1 MHLIRSPRE
10 VEAGIGLA
18 LVNTVETMRFSAP
31 AGSRDARI
39 DWLRGLAMT
48 CVIVNHSRLPSLL
61 SWFSYE
67 RLWVVTAAEVF
78 VVLSGVVLG
87 MVYGRRLARDG
98 WAAVVRGLGR
108 RALFLYS
115 MFVGVTVS
123 VLALAALGVDVKAI
137 APSHAETAPWF
148 FAPGTMTLGAWRDVL
163 LMRSGPWAFEIIG
176 LYVWLVAAAIP
187 CLLLLHRAGWR
198 ALLAVSWA
206 LYLWYRLEPHAMTRA
221 GFESAFPLL
230 AWQLLFVH
238 GIAIGY
244 HRNDVSAFVARLPRI
259 TTRVAVLATAGFA
272 IFAFCNPWADGPS
285 WLQLAVVSSERFT
298 HLYENYFTLSDLRVG
313 RLLNLSIALPVA
325 YVMLTRYWALARPLE
340 TVLVVLGRRSLGAFV
355 LHVYGLLLL
364 AYLPL
369 PDSIWTDTVAQLALI
384 TGIAM
389 LLSAQTLREGYRHR
403 SLERAEP
410 LAA

>member
-1 MHLIRSPRE
+1 LINP
-10 VEAGIGLA
+10 VGTL
-18 LVNTVETMRFSAP
+18 RFYPAP
-31 AGSRDARI
+31 GKRDVRI

-48 CVIVNHSRLPSLL
+48 CVIVNHSKLSSLL

-78 VVLSGVVLG
+78 VVLSGVVIG

-98 WAAVVRGLGR
+98 WRAVVRGLGR

-115 MFVGVTVS
+115 MFIGVTVS
-123 VLALAALGVDVKAI
+123 VLALAALGVDVTSL
-137 APSHAETAPWF
+137 APTSGEAASWFLAPN
-148 FAPGTMTLGAWRDVL
+148 TMTMSAWRDVL
-163 LMRSGPWAFEIIG
+163 LMGAGPWAFEIIG

-187 CLLLLHRAGWR
+187 CLLILRHAGWR
-198 ALLAVSWA
+198 PLLAVSWA
-206 LYLWYRLEPHAMTRA
+206 LYLWYRLDPHTPTAA

-244 HRNDVSAFVARLPRI
+244 HRNDVSAFVSRMPRLTPQ
-259 TTRVAVLATAGFA
+259 VAMLIAAGFT
-272 IFAFCNPWADGPS
+272 IFAFCNPWTYGPS
-285 WLQLAVVSSERFT
+285 WLHLNFVSPERFAD
-298 HLYENYFTLSDLRVG
+298 LYERYFTLSDLRIG

-325 YVMLTRYWALARPLE
+325 YVLLTRYWVLARPFE
-340 TVLVVLGRRSLGAFV
+340 TVFVVLGQRSLGAFV

-364 AYLPL
+364 AHLRL
-369 PDSIWTDTVAQLALI
+369 PDGIWINTLAQVTLVCA
-384 TGIAM
+384 IAM
-389 LLSAQTLREGYRHR
+389 LLSGAQSLRYRGRR
-403 SLERAEP
+403 SVTTEQAHP